1 MAEKKPAGKAAAAPA
16 KKSGAGYRVS
26 KVYEIGPGR
35 IKLLNKKCPKCQ
47 VFLANHKDR
56 WTCGKC
62 GYMEKK

>member
-1 MAEKKPAGKAAAAPA
+1 MADKKAAAPA
-16 KKSGAGYRVS
+16 AKGKSGPGYQVS
-26 KVYEIGPGR
+26 KVYETGPGR
-35 IKLLNKKCPKCQ
+35 IKLLNKKCPKCN